1 MWFKNIQLYQ
11 FEKPIAYQPEQL
23 EEQLQH
29 DLFKPCSALS
39 PISAG
44 FVAPISQ
51 TEEDPL
57 VFAQQGYMCFCV
69 KIQEKLLPPSVLRE
83 QHQIKVKEVEAKLG
97 GRISRGER
105 QRIKEE
111 LEHTLLTQAF
121 SRSSYVYMFINTHT
135 QQLVIDTCSNR
146 KLQLIHKLINPLFA
160 LYYLAPYD
168 LVSPSSVLT
177 QWIRNKD
184 YPASLSVLNRCTL
197 QDIKTPKAKISMTH
211 INVFDDN
218 VEQLL
223 DEQNHITQLRMN
235 WEEKLNF
242 TIKQDF
248 SITQLQFM
256 TEVKDLAKDGMSETE
271 AERFAADFFVMAET
285 LSQFIADF
293 LPPFI
298 DTEKNKN
305 DKEKIKAEDALTV

>member
-11 FEKPIAYQPEQL
+11 FQKPIAYKPEQL

-29 DLFKPCSALS
+29 DPFSPCTALS

-51 TEEDPL
+51 NADDPL

-83 QHQIKVKEVEAKLG
+83 QHQIKVKEVEDKLG
-97 GRISRGER
+97 NRISRGER

-135 QQLVIDTCSNR
+135 QQLFIDTCSNR
-146 KLQLIHKLINPLFA
+146 KLQIIHKLINPVFA
-160 LYYLAPYD
+160 SYYLSPYD

-177 QWIRNKD
+177 DWIRNKD
-184 YPASLSVLNRCTL
+184 YPASLNVLNRCTL

-223 DEQNHITQLRMN
+223 DEHNHITQLKIN
-235 WEEKLNF
+235 WEEKINF

-248 SITQLQFM
+248 SITQIQFM
-256 TEVKDLAKDGMSETE
+256 TEIKDLAKDGMSETE
-271 AERFAADFFVMAET
+271 AERFAADFFIMAET

-298 DTEKNKN
+298 DTENTK
-305 DKEKIKAEDALTV
+305 KESAKITAEEALSV